1 MTMVT
6 VGDRLGPLLDEAPA
20 GFLSLDDAGIVRL
33 ANATLG
39 EMVGRPAAEMEGEHI
54 DLLLSPAGR
63 IFYSTHLF
71 PLLRLHG
78 RADELYLPIRRADGA
93 ELPVLA
99 SGRRRE
105 RDGEP
110 AYDLILV
117 PMGQRNQL
125 EDELIATRNA
135 AQEGAAAKE
144 RFLSI
149 VSHELRSPLTG
160 ITGYA
165 ELLLRERKGPLT
177 PEQRQ
182 YVERIRDA
190 AQYQVGLI
198 EDILDFAALVGER
211 RALQPMSVPVEDV
224 LARTESILAV
234 RAGDDDRAIERTPKP
249 APGSVRA
256 DRRAT
261 QQILLNLGMNAI
273 KYGTRGTPIEIVV
286 EPGDGV
292 VRISVRDQGAGI
304 PADQV
309 ERIFQPFVQLEGD
322 RASGSKRGVGLGLAI
337 SRDLARAMRGDITV
351 ESTPGEGSTF
361 TLELPSA

>member
-1 MTMVT
+1 MTVANKAQ
-6 VGDRLGPLLDEAPA
+6 RLDPLLDAAPA
-20 GFLSLDDAGIVRL
+20 GFLVFDDAGVVRL
-33 ANATLG
+33 ANSTIA
-39 EMVGRPAAEMEGEHI
+39 EMVGRTREAIEGEHI
-54 DLLLSPAGR
+54 DQLLSAAGR

-78 RADELYLPIRRADGA
+78 RADELYVPILRADGV

-99 SGRRRE
+99 SGRSRE
-105 RDGEP
+105 RGGEA
-110 AYDLILV
+110 AYDLVLV
-117 PMGQRNQL
+117 PMRQRHQL
-125 EDELIATRNA
+125 EDELVASRNA
-135 AQEGAAAKE
+135 AQEGAAAKD

-211 RALQPMSVPVEDV
+211 RALQPMAMPVEDV
-224 LARTESILAV
+224 LVRTESILAV
-234 RAGDDDRAIERTPKP
+234 RAGDEDRVIERTPKP
-249 APGSVRA
+249 ASGSVRA
-256 DRRAT
+256 DRRAM

-273 KYGTRGTPIEIVV
+273 KYSPPGTPIAIGV
-286 EPGDGV
+286 EAKDGV
-292 VRISVRDQGAGI
+292 VRIRVRDRGAGI

-309 ERIFQPFVQLEGD
+309 ERIFQPFVQLEGGPP
-322 RASGSKRGVGLGLAI
+322 AGSKRGVGLGLAI
-337 SRDLARAMRGDITV
+337 SRDLARAMRGDILV
-351 ESTPGEGSTF
+351 ESTLGEGSTF
-361 TLELPSA
+361 TLELPAA